1 MVSVCAARSVIAL
14 AQDNVLPDE
23 SDSRMVRQVL
33 SLKGI
38 DGFTSTVVIEMQ
50 DWDNKELVEMI
61 AGDFAEVIV
70 AHDVIGRLM
79 IQCARQPGLAHVLES
94 LMGFDGSEFYMQNWP
109 ELTGVKFGDLLT
121 RFEDAVVAGIMRSD
135 GTILLNPSDDLE
147 VGDGDEIIVLAE
159 DNDSYKP
166 ASSSWRSS
174 DAVPNPPERVKSA
187 NAEKLLFCGWRRD
200 MADMILQL
208 DGYVPKGSELWLL
221 STVPADRRHELLT
234 DHGRKEELQTKNLVI
249 KNVMGSPVVRRDLWV
264 LNAVDEHG
272 RVQFLRDDEGV
283 LVLDE
288 GGQARE
294 DSVTLDKFDSVLI
307 LADAGE
313 DEKSTMESTDSR
325 SLASMLIIQD
335 IQKKLGGGKE
345 CCDPISEILDRS
357 TRSLLNICG
366 GTGYIMSNQIVS
378 AVIAQVSERREMN
391 GLLGELLAA
400 DGNEPYIREIELYLD
415 LALRRDYS
423 FWEVLLIARKRGEI
437 LLGFVRANALDAQN
451 ERTMLNPPDKAQK
464 IRWETGDAFI
474 VLALE

>member
-1 MVSVCAARSVIAL
+1 MIAL

-288 GGQARE
+288 GGQARGRQCH
-294 DSVTLDKFDSVLI
+294 T
-307 LADAGE
+307 
-313 DEKSTMESTDSR
+313 
-325 SLASMLIIQD
+325 
-335 IQKKLGGGKE
+335 
-345 CCDPISEILDRS
+345 
-357 TRSLLNICG
+357 
-366 GTGYIMSNQIVS
+366 
-378 AVIAQVSERREMN
+378 
-391 GLLGELLAA
+391 
-400 DGNEPYIREIELYLD
+400 
-415 LALRRDYS
+415 
-423 FWEVLLIARKRGEI
+423 
-437 LLGFVRANALDAQN
+437 
-451 ERTMLNPPDKAQK
+451 
-464 IRWETGDAFI
+464 
-474 VLALE
+474 